1 MIFFKRFFL
10 ILTVCVATNVSA
22 QSFDH
27 LFRDFDASK
36 YNRDELRFLQLGL
49 ALEGDYNGLLD
60 GAWGNI
66 SNRAIS
72 RFASREFDALPYEI
86 HAALLAFTTA
96 NFLENGNWE
105 VQYFDSLG
113 LSFLLPY
120 QNLIEGAHTDQMLN
134 YEHDSS
140 SLKYS
145 LARGDR
151 DWTQG
156 IHDFAVDAQANSGDA
171 YTVRKTGTAITSA
184 IKADGTTLYVRSRF
198 WNDQWATLI
207 ISANKYDASLLAAVA
222 ASITTEKYAEL
233 YVPRGG
239 YLFSVAQNTTELLA
253 ALDQENYGETPSS
266 SVPAT
271 VSEPTSSTGTGFY
284 VSDKGHVLTN
294 AHVVEGCT
302 TISVNGTP
310 AQVAATSNNFDL
322 ALLEA
327 QPITTDRVASFEPS
341 IAQLNQDV
349 TVVGYPLA
357 GILGGI
363 NVTRGAI
370 SSMKGLGGDEATMQI
385 TAPVQPGNSGGPVLS
400 QAGNV
405 LGVVV
410 SKLDAQYIADAIG
423 DIPQNINFAIRGYAA
438 KVFLELNGVSP
449 KISANQEPFTA
460 IQLAART
467 RDFTTFIEC
476 NAP

>member
-1 MIFFKRFFL
+1 MVFFRRIFL
-10 ILTVCVATNVSA
+10 ILAVLVGTNLSA

-36 YNRDELRFLQLGL
+36 YSRAELRFLQLGL

-60 GAWGNI
+60 GAWGKI
-66 SNRAIS
+66 SNKAIS
-72 RFASREFDALPYEI
+72 RFSAREFEARPYEI

-96 NFLENGNWE
+96 DFLEQGNWE
-105 VQYFDSLG
+105 IHYFDALG
-113 LSFLLPY
+113 LSFLIPF
-120 QNLIEGAHTDQMLN
+120 QNLVEGGHTEKMLN
-134 YEHDSS
+134 YEHPSS

-145 LARGDR
+145 LAWGDK

-156 IHDFAVDAQANSGDA
+156 LHNYAESVHTKSSAA

-198 WNDQWATLI
+198 LNGEWNTLL
-207 ISANKYDASLLAAVA
+207 ISANQHDAPLLAAVA
-222 ASITTEKYAEL
+222 ASISTEKHAEL
-233 YVPRGG
+233 FVPRGG
-239 YLFSVAQNTTELLA
+239 YLFSVAQNTTELLE
-253 ALDQENYGETPSS
+253 ALDEEGYGE
-266 SVPAT
+266 VPPP
-271 VSEPTSSTGTGFY
+271 SEPTMASEQSTGTGFY
-284 VSDKGHVLTN
+284 VSDSGHVLTN
-294 AHVVEGCT
+294 AHVVEGCDS
-302 TISVNGTP
+302 IRVNGVP
-310 AQVAATSNNFDL
+310 AKVAATSNNFDL
-322 ALLEA
+322 AILEA
-327 QPITTDRVASFEPS
+327 PAIAADRVASFEAS
-341 IAQLNQDV
+341 SAQLNQDV

-363 NVTRGAI
+363 NVTRGAV

-400 QAGNV
+400 QTGNV

-410 SKLDAQYIADAIG
+410 SKLDAQYMADAIG

-449 KISANQEPFTA
+449 KISDNQEPFTA
-460 IQLAART
+460 IQLAARA

-476 NAP
+476 NSL